1 MEKNIQL
8 YINRKKIRPEGM
20 MSRGYNVDPV
30 TLMDAIETKEQQS
43 IAVKDPVRLNN
54 DVVADATV
62 SDGRRREP
70 VVQLDRI
77 EECGGGSNR
86 RIQPNSAYTVGFL
99 IIAFVL
105 VWAILDARS
114 RVARLETLVYS
125 ILLSKP
131 QS

>member
-1 MEKNIQL
+1 
-8 YINRKKIRPEGM
+8 

-30 TLMDAIETKEQQS
+30 TLMDAIKTKEQKS
-43 IAVKDPVRLNN
+43 IAAVKESVRLN

-62 SDGRRREP
+62 PDGRRRET
-70 VVQLDRI
+70 VVQLDQI
-77 EECGGGSNR
+77 EECGGGCSNN
-86 RIQPNSAYTVGFL
+86 RIQPNSAYTIGFL

-131 QS
+131 QSS

>member
-1 MEKNIQL
+1 
-8 YINRKKIRPEGM
+8 

-30 TLMDAIETKEQQS
+30 TLMDAIETKEQS
-43 IAVKDPVRLNN
+43 IAVKDSVRLNN
-54 DVVADATV
+54 DVVADDVTV

-70 VVQLDRI
+70 VVQLDRF
-77 EECGGGSNR
+77 EECGGCTDR

>member
-1 MEKNIQL
+1 
-8 YINRKKIRPEGM
+8 